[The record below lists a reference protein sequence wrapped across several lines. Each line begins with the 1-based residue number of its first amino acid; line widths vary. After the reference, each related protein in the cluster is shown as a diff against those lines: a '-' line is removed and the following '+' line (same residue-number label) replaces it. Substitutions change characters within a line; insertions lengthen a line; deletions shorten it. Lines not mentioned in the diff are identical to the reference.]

1 MKLPR
6 LRGRRPRRIPEL
18 MFPDEDDE
26 EAARDG
32 YVFTADFGGPPPMMR
47 LTEPII
53 KPRPDRF
60 FVSSPQEL
68 VSGQCYLLGAPWL
81 PNCEVVE
88 VVDDEPSG
96 DGSRRIHRARFKTVG
111 SSHPAGTSVIAVT
124 VTFVEDWSCADSADQ
139 EP

>member
-1 MKLPR
+1 
-6 LRGRRPRRIPEL
+6 

-26 EAARDG
+26 EAARGG
-32 YVFTADFGGPPPMMR
+32 YVFTADFGGPPMMR

-53 KPRPDRF
+53 KSRPDRF

-68 VSGQCYLLGAPWL
+68 ASGQYYLLGAPWL

-88 VVDDEPSG
+88 VVDGEPSG
-96 DGSRRIHRARFKTVG
+96 DGSRPIRRGMFKTIG
-111 SSHPAGTSVIAVT
+111 SSHPAGTSVVAVA
-124 VTFVEDWSCADSADQ
+124 VTFVEDWSRTDSADQ